1 MVLPSPSPKPP
12 QAPSAASPA
21 HLRRLGLVFWGA
33 VLFGA
38 FLVLRLVQLQAWGRQ
53 DYVERAKDQHTK
65 SFVLEARR
73 GRIFD
78 RHSREVA
85 TNLKTTSYFVTNQAE
100 VKNPQAVARALSQV
114 AGLNESALYRNLTGR
129 RRFAWLARKLEA
141 ERLQTARL
149 KKPQGVH
156 TVVEMKRYY
165 PMGSVG
171 SQIIGYTDIDNVGI
185 EGGELGLDSH
195 LRGQSGVMVSE
206 VDALVRSLAERG
218 EVLTPPENGAD
229 VTLTIDADCQW
240 IAEEELAATVS
251 KYRARAGVAVL
262 MDPRTGEIL
271 ALAGAPLYDPNRPG
285 DHRPE
290 HRRNRAITDMYEPGS
305 TFKIVTAAAALNE
318 GTRRPEDPIFCENGR
333 MAVPGGF
340 IRDSHPLGWLSFR
353 EVIEHSSNIGT
364 IKVART
370 LGDRRLYEYARRFG
384 FDARTG
390 IEFPGEARGLLH
402 HPSVW
407 SKRSLE
413 TIAIGQEVLVT
424 PLQLAFA
431 YGAVANNGV
440 LMKPR
445 LIRSIARPGQAP
457 VETRP
462 EAIRRVIEEKA
473 CRTLIEFFKGVV
485 QQGTGANAAVPGYE
499 VAGKTGTAQRAAEGG
514 RGYEPGQYVS
524 SFVGFLPADDPR
536 LLCLVAIDRP
546 TGVHWGSAVAAPT
559 FRRIME
565 RVLALR
571 DCPARLS
578 PAATPPDTGAVY
590 VGLPTMPNLL
600 GLSRASAEGVLRRYQ
615 MAAAF
620 DGEGIV
626 IEQSAPPGQPL
637 GPGVRLTARCR
648 PLTASRSD
656 APDRPF
662 ASGIAVPDLTGLP
675 LRQAVNRL
683 SAEGLR
689 PSISGNG
696 FVAAQAP
703 APGALVRRGSACAL
717 VCKPEPP
724 APERLT
730 AARTPGQEIG
740 NLRSPQTLASLA
752 SWQTKN

>member
-1 MVLPSPSPKPP
+1 MVLPSLSPKSVQLPP
-12 QAPSAASPA
+12 ALSPG

-33 VLFGA
+33 ALFGVI
-38 FLVLRLVQLQAWGRQ
+38 LIVRLVQLQTWGRES
-53 DYVERAKDQHTK
+53 YVERAKDQHTK
-65 SFVLEARR
+65 SIALEAKR
-73 GRIFD
+73 GCIFD
-78 RHSREVA
+78 RHGREVA
-85 TNLKTTSYFVTNQAE
+85 TNLKTMSYFVTNQAE
-100 VKNPQAVARALSQV
+100 VKTPQAAARTLARA
-114 AGLNESALYRNLTGR
+114 AGLDEPTLYQNLTGR
-129 RRFAWLARKLEA
+129 RRFAWLARKLED
-141 ERLQTARL
+141 RLRATDAKAL
-149 KKPQGVH
+149 QGVH
-156 TVVEMKRYY
+156 AIVEMKRYY

-206 VDALVRSLAERG
+206 VDALGRTLAERG
-218 EVLTPPENGAD
+218 EVLTPPEDGAD

-240 IAEEELAATVS
+240 IAEEELAVTVEQYHA
-251 KYRARAGVAVL
+251 KAGVAVL

-271 ALAGAPLYDPNRPG
+271 AMAGAPLYDPNCPG
-285 DHRPE
+285 EHHPE
-290 HRRNRAITDMYEPGS
+290 NRRNRAITDMYEPGS
-305 TFKIVTAAAALNE
+305 TFKLVTASAALNE
-318 GTRRPEDPIFCENGR
+318 GTRRPEDQIFCENGK

-340 IRDSHPLGWLSFR
+340 IRDSHPLGWLTFKQ
-353 EVIEHSSNIGT
+353 VIEHSSNIGT

-370 LGDRRLYEYARRFG
+370 LGEKRLYEYARRFG

-390 IEFPGEARGLLH
+390 IELPGEAKGLLH

-431 YGAVANNGV
+431 YGAIANDGV
-440 LMKPR
+440 LMKPC
-445 LIRSIARPGQAP
+445 LIKSIARPDQAP
-457 VETRP
+457 VETHP
-462 EAIRRVIEEKA
+462 EAIRRIVEEKT
-473 CRTLIEFFKGVV
+473 CQTLTDFFKGVV
-485 QQGTGANAAVPGYE
+485 KEGTGTNAAVAGYE

-514 RGYEPGQYVS
+514 RGYESGQYVS

-578 PAATPPDTGAVY
+578 PIATPPDTGAVY
-590 VGLPTMPNLL
+590 AGPPTMPSLL
-600 GLSRASAEGVLRRYQ
+600 GLSRNSAEGVLRRYQ
-615 MAAAF
+615 IAAGF
-620 DGEGIV
+620 EGGEGV
-626 IEQSAPPGQPL
+626 ITQQSIPPGEPL
-637 GPGVRLTARCR
+637 GPGVRLTVKCQ
-648 PLTASRSD
+648 PLTAARND
-656 APDRPF
+656 A
-662 ASGIAVPDLTGLP
+662 GIAVPDLTGLP
-675 LRQAVNRL
+675 LRQAINRL

-703 APGALVRRGSACAL
+703 APGSLVRHGSACAL

-724 APERLT
+724 SVERPSQF
-730 AARTPGQEIG
+730 AGRTPGQEMR
-740 NLRSPQTLASLA
+740 NQRSPQTLASLA